1 MVHLRRRGTAIV
13 DFPEGILLVSES
25 GNRYSL
31 PGGNARKGESR
42 KEAAIREL
50 GEETGLKAL
59 ECVYLFEY
67 SGKGTHK
74 DVKGGFFKT
83 AHKVFLVKTDGVP
96 KPRREVKHV
105 RFFDGSNVTL
115 HDSSRKIIDRY
126 QRIKKFI
133 LDNEES
139 ARI

>member
-13 DFPEGILLVSES
+13 DFPEGILVVSES

-31 PGGNARKGESR
+31 LGGNARKDESR
-42 KEAAIREL
+42 KKAAIREL
-50 GEETGLKAL
+50 VEETGLKAL
-59 ECVYLFEY
+59 DCVLLFEY
-67 SGKGTHK
+67 VGKSTHK

-83 AHKVFLVKTDGVP
+83 AHKVFLVKIEGVP

-115 HDSSRKIIDRY
+115 HDLSLIHI
-126 QRIKKFI
+126 
-133 LDNEES
+133 
-139 ARI
+139 